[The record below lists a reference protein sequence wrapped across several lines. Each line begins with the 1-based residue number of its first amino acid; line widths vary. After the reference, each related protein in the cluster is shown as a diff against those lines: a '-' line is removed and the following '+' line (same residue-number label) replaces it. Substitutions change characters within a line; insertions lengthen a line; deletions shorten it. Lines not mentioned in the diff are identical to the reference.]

1 MSTSIVLSL
10 LSQIMPVQC
19 SKDTS
24 EIDFVTSLIVK
35 CKDRQIHRSMC
46 VKGDYFGP
54 TMRIKNKSFST
65 NFFSLIY

>member
-19 SKDTS
+19 SKDPN

-35 CKDRQIHRSMC
+35 YNDRQKHRSMC
-46 VKGDYFGP
+46 IKGAFLA
-54 TMRIKNKSFST
+54 RICG
-65 NFFSLIY
+65 